1 MAPWALFMIW
11 MIWPTV
17 SRSVLGLEKFPDTY
31 NSGYFLVKAA
41 ALLLA
46 LLALL
51 QAPLDVVRKR

>member
-1 MAPWALFMIW
+1 MIW